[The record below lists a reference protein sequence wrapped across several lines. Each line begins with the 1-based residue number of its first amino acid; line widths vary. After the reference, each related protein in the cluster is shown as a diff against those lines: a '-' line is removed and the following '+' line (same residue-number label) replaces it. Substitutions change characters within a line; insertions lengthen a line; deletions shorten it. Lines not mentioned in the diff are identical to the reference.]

1 MESWSISEFIR
12 EEVGDWDDEVKA
24 SARFK
29 AFSGQRSDWEPKL
42 EFWKDLILKVAR
54 HLGVFLIRPS
64 EVKNVWFNRGG
75 LTPLCLDHVLFEMY
89 NAGDVL
95 QRGELV
101 DPMSGRLSQIFRRV
115 RHLVG
120 LSRPSTP
127 EDIIEGHLILLTL
140 LKDKAIEIVEGLSEN
155 HWTSSCIITM
165 RKFQYICGGSEE
177 ASAILSYLSGCGK
190 AQYLAINRKEF
201 IEGVKVSLSAAAIS
215 GFTSLDY
222 DDLHLIWTAEKLQ
235 KQLDVID
242 RRCKMLRNSA
252 LGSLKSGN
260 RKVALRR
267 AREMK
272 LASESRE
279 NCVALLNRVEEVL
292 RVIADAESSKKV
304 SEAIQ
309 IGART
314 IKENGMS
321 IEEVQLCLQELDES
335 IDSQKEVD
343 EVLESTPSYTR
354 IEDEDIEDEF
364 KNLELEVG
372 SESFQDPISIVGL
385 GSSAG
390 ETEVP
395 ETTEMLGDALSNLKL
410 ADGTARMEFVT
421 QHSKQSVGNK
431 LSADLERDT
440 A

>member
-140 LKDKAIEIVEGLSEN
+140 LK
-155 HWTSSCIITM
+155 
-165 RKFQYICGGSEE
+165 
-177 ASAILSYLSGCGK
+177 
-190 AQYLAINRKEF
+190 
-201 IEGVKVSLSAAAIS
+201 GVKVSLSAAAIS